1 MCVCVHAC
9 VHRSEISC
17 TTPYCRAELEVIW
30 VSHACQK
37 FFIMHMYLAFFIGM
51 LLPLKWDYSPPVM
64 YPLLSKRGWFF
75 AWNTCMQQIQ
85 KTFRMY
91 ADIISRGV
99 YAKCNLQIICEMFCN
114 HSWLLACV
122 YAFLKA
128 LALDL
133 RVMIIILQNFQ
144 DLGLSDFL
152 HVLYCLISCIYVCV
166 QLVLFS
172 LLLSHLFA
180 AEPLP

>member
-1 MCVCVHAC
+1 MIGGLYQQLISSHILYHFYSEVLTHLHAC
-9 VHRSEISC
+9 IMKSCMPEVLYHAYVPCILHRYASATEMGLQHTCDVPPSVKAWMVLC
-17 TTPYCRAELEVIW
+17 MEYL
-30 VSHACQK
+30 HA
-37 FFIMHMYLAFFIGM
+37 A
-51 LLPLKWDYSPPVM
+51 D
-64 YPLLSKRGWFF
+64 
-75 AWNTCMQQIQ
+75 TE
-85 KTFRMY
+85 TFRMY

-144 DLGLSDFL
+144 DLRLSDFL
-152 HVLYCLISCIYVCV
+152 HVCI
-166 QLVLFS
+166 
-172 LLLSHLFA
+172 A
-180 AEPLP
+180 